1 MLSLLVMY
9 SREFVYDICFIVI
22 SHAQN
27 KRKEAYS
34 LVKRTN
40 KMTGVYHS
48 GELTFQIIVCLFNF
62 KCKNSIDAR

>member
-1 MLSLLVMY
+1 MLLLLVMN
-9 SREFVYDICFIVI
+9 SKELVYDICFIVI
-22 SHAQN
+22 SDAL
-27 KRKEAYS
+27 RKEAYS